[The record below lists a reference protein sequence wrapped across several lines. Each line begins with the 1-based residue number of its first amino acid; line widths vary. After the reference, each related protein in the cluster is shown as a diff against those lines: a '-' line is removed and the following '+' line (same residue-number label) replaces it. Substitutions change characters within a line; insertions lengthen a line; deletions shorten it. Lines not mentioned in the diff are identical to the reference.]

1 MALEFRDVRLAPLE
15 EFSAVAPPGAIIGLI
30 GEKASGIQE
39 LLKLAAGLEKPQSGE
54 VIAGAAR
61 QYVAAGDR
69 LNLAP
74 VDVLAID
81 HALAAHD
88 ALVRARTFAGLE
100 RMRRNGTTILLASH
114 EEPLLVQFCDEIW
127 WLHEGRIY
135 AKGDPRDT
143 LDRYRR
149 HVAEQVRAW
158 GGKVA
163 PRLAPS
169 GRRGDGRAE
178 ILSLE
183 TLGADGNPSIVWR
196 SGEQVGVKVVVQFN
210 QAVEKPVL
218 GILIRTRIG
227 FEVYGTNT
235 ELEKAEIGSC
245 VPGDVVTIQFQFQCD
260 LCPHDYTLTA
270 ASHDPDGET
279 HDWIDDAISFS
290 VTDTRYTAGVANL
303 RAKVQIEKSS
313 AVKA

>member
-1 MALEFRDVRLAPLE
+1 V
-15 EFSAVAPPGAIIGLI
+15 
-30 GEKASGIQE
+30 
-39 LLKLAAGLEKPQSGE
+39 E
-54 VIAGAAR
+54 V
-61 QYVAAGDR
+61 
-69 LNLAP
+69 L
-74 VDVLAID
+74 VLD
-81 HALAAHD
+81 HALAQHD

-100 RMRRNGTTILLASH
+100 RMRRNGTTILIASH
-114 EEPLLVQFCDEIW
+114 EEPLLAQLCDEIW
-127 WLHEGRIY
+127 WMHQGRIY

-143 LDRYRR
+143 LERYRR
-149 HVAEQVRAW
+149 HISEQVRAW

-183 TLGADGNPSIVWR
+183 TLGADGKPTIVWK
-196 SGEQVGVKVVVQFN
+196 SGEEVAARISVQFH

-235 ELEKAEIGSC
+235 DLEKVELGPCA
-245 VPGDVVTIQFQFQCD
+245 PGDLLQVTFAFRCD
-260 LCPHDYTLTA
+260 LCPNDYTLTA

-290 VTDTRYTAGVANL
+290 VTDARPTAGVANL
-303 RAKVQIEKSS
+303 RATVSVEKP
-313 AVKA
+313 ATAAQA